1 MKQRAGQIGDKLT
14 SPADIEGNP
23 PIAAETQSVVRYS
36 PLNAESPVA
45 ALAAP
50 VTLTAH
56 TYVRSN
62 FEMPRLDY
70 TTHRIVCDGAMR
82 CPGFSSME
90 DLAQLPQRT
99 VIATMECAGNDRTG
113 IRPLPGGE
121 PWNGGAIST
130 TRWTGVPLH
139 HVLDALE
146 PNEDAAAVLA
156 VGADCGAPADATESV
171 AFARAIPMHVALSP
185 DTLLALTMNGEP
197 LPPLHG
203 GPVRLLVPGW
213 YGMASVKWVAQITVL
228 VDEYAGYFQ
237 RQRYVYDDHNGT
249 RPVTRMRVK
258 SLIVAPS
265 EGNVVPPGDVT
276 VWGWAWSGE
285 GKISEV
291 EVSTSGDGQWYAA
304 NLLPPESP
312 HAWWRWEVTVPLLT
326 PGRYVLRSRARDSSG
341 AVQPDSPV
349 WNRLGYGNNAIQQV
363 TIYVAP

>member
-1 MKQRAGQIGDKLT
+1 MT
-14 SPADIEGNP
+14 SPADIESDP
-23 PIAAETQSVVRYS
+23 PNVAATRSVVRYS
-36 PLNAESPVA
+36 PLNAESPEA

-50 VTLTAH
+50 VTPTAH

-62 FEMPRLDY
+62 FEMPHLDFA
-70 TTHRIVCDGAMR
+70 THRIVCDGAVR
-82 CPGFSSME
+82 SPGFSTMQ
-90 DLAQLPQRT
+90 DLAQLQQRT

-139 HVLDALE
+139 HVLGSLE
-146 PNEDAAAVLA
+146 PIEDAAAVLA
-156 VGADCGAPADATESV
+156 VGADYGAPAAMTDSV
-171 AFARAIPMHVALSP
+171 AFARAIPMDIALSP

-213 YGMASVKWVAQITVL
+213 YGMASVKWVSRITVL
-228 VDEYAGYFQ
+228 TDEYAGYFQ
-237 RQRYVYDDHNGT
+237 RQRYVYDDHTGT
-249 RPVTRMRVK
+249 RPVMRMRVK

-265 EGNVVPPGDVT
+265 EGNKVLPGDVT
-276 VWGWAWSGE
+276 VWGWAWSGD

-291 EVSTSGDGQWYAA
+291 EVSTSGDGEWYAA

-312 HAWWRWEVTVPLLT
+312 HAWSRWEVTVPLLV
-326 PGRYVLRSRARDSSG
+326 PGRHVLRSRARDSSG
-341 AVQPDSPV
+341 AVQPDSPA

-363 TIYVAP
+363 TIRVAP